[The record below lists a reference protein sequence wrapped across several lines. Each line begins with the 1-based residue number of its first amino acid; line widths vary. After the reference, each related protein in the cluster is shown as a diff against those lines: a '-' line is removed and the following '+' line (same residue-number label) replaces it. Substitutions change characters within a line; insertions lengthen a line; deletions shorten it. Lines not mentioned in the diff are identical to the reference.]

1 MYYMTSNNECLICEY
16 LSGVKPTRYRLAIEM
31 FSCLDNKSTAEILT
45 EFIGDQISADDV
57 LKHKSHNKEWLP
69 IRDELSKIDIT
80 TEAGLS
86 KYFALDGVHA
96 SLLRPTKTSPYAA
109 ISAINATLSAKQQ
122 EADTTSVETFNII
135 QQIKQIILEEIS
147 DIETRARISQ
157 RLDHIIRECLER
169 DM

>member
-1 MYYMTSNNECLICEY
+1 MTSNNECLICEY
-16 LSGVKPTRYRLAIEM
+16 LSGVKPTRYRLVTEM
-31 FSCLDNKSTAEILT
+31 FSCLDNKSTADILT

-57 LKHKSHNKEWLP
+57 LQHKTHNKDWLP
-69 IRDELSKIDIT
+69 IREELEKIDVT
-80 TEAGLS
+80 TDAGRAQ
-86 KYFALDGVHA
+86 YFVLDGIHA
-96 SLLRPTKTSPYAA
+96 SMLRPTRTSPYAA